1 MCTFNYIALDITL
14 DKKSATEA
22 SIKITLNEADYQPKV
37 EEKVK
42 EYRKK
47 ANIKGFRPGKVPEG
61 MIRKMYGKAILVDEI
76 NNLLSQ
82 SVTDYIKENDL
93 RVLGDPLP
101 NTEEAES
108 VDWDNQ
114 KEFTFTYDIGMP
126 GEFSYELSEDV
137 KIEAYEIEVDDK
149 VMEETLDNLKNQ
161 FGEMENPEAS
171 EAGDMLYGELKSEED
186 GEFAHTGLIAID
198 DIAEGEQEKFIGL
211 KKGDTV
217 SFDIQ
222 KTFKDEDAIAQA
234 TGKTAEEAKEL
245 KGTFTLSVQNINRRK
260 PAELNQE
267 LFDKIFGKDA
277 VKSEEEFIQKVK
289 ETIAENYQREAENF
303 TDRKIQDTLLEQTSI
318 ELPDEF
324 LKRWLLVA
332 NQGKVTPADIEREY
346 DMYTKDL
353 RWNLLLS
360 RIAEENEVN
369 VEHEDVMARVKD
381 MIRQQLAQSGLAGM
395 EDNLDAFAQN
405 YIQGENG
412 QNYMKMHN
420 QVRSEKIMEKVR
432 EKISIDKKKVNAEE
446 FRNMI
451 SEN

>member
-1 MCTFNYIALDITL
+1 MDIQL

-42 EYRKK
+42 EYRRK

-61 MIRKMYGKAILVDEI
+61 MIRKMYGKAILVEEI
-76 NNLLSQ
+76 NELLSK
-82 SVTDYIKENDL
+82 SVNDYIKENEL
-93 RVLGDPLP
+93 RILGDPLP

-108 VDWDNQ
+108 IDWDTQ
-114 KEFTFTYDIGMP
+114 KEFKFTYDIGMP
-126 GEFSYELSEDV
+126 ADFQYELSDKV

-149 VMEETLDNLKNQ
+149 VMEETLDNLKQQ
-161 FGEMENPEAS
+161 FGKMTNPDAS
-171 EAGDMLYGELKSEED
+171 EAGDMLYAEIKSED
-186 GEFAHTGLIAID
+186 GSVENTGTIAIE
-198 DIAEGEQEKFIGL
+198 DIAEKEQKKFIGL

-222 KTFKDEDAIAQA
+222 KTFKDETAIAQA
-234 TGKTAEEAKEL
+234 TGKNADEAKEL
-245 KGTFTLSVQNINRRK
+245 SGTYTLTVQNVNRRE

-267 LFDKIFGKDA
+267 LFDKIFGKDE

-289 ETIAENYQREAENF
+289 ETIGENYNREAENY
-303 TDRKIQDTLLEQTSI
+303 TSKKIQDTLLKNTTI

-346 DMYTKDL
+346 DMYTHDL
-353 RWNLLLS
+353 RWNLIMN
-360 RIAEENEVN
+360 RISEENDIK
-369 VEHEDVMARVKD
+369 VEHEDVMNTVKD
-381 MIRQQLAQSGLAGM
+381 MIRQQLAGSGMAGM

-412 QNYMKMHN
+412 QNYMKVHN
-420 QVRSEKIMEKVR
+420 QVRSEKVMDAIR
-432 EKISIDKKKVNAEE
+432 EKITIEKKKVSAEE
-446 FRNMI
+446 FRNTLT
-451 SEN
+451 EN

>member
-1 MCTFNYIALDITL
+1 LDITL

-37 EEKVK
+37 EEKIK

-82 SVTDYIKENDL
+82 SVSDYIKENKIN
-93 RVLGDPLP
+93 VLGDPLP

-114 KEFTFTYDIGMP
+114 KEFTFTYDIGVP
-126 GEFSYELSEDV
+126 GEFSFELSDQTKVEG
-137 KIEAYEIEVDDK
+137 YEIEVDDK
-149 VMEETLDNLKNQ
+149 VMDETLDNLKKQ
-161 FGEMENPEAS
+161 FGEMENPETA
-171 EAGDMLYGELKSEED
+171 EAGDMIYGELKSED
-186 GEFAHTGLIAID
+186 GTVEHTGLIAID
-198 DIAEGEQEKFIGL
+198 DIAEKEQEKFIGL
-211 KKGDTV
+211 KKEDTL

-222 KTFKDEDAIAQA
+222 KTFKDEEGIAQA
-234 TGKTAEEAKEL
+234 TGKTVEEAKEL
-245 KGTFTLSVQNINRRK
+245 QGNVTFTVQNINRRK

-289 ETIAENYQREAENF
+289 ETIGENFNREAETY
-303 TDRKIQDTLLEQTSI
+303 TDRKIQDTLLEQTPI

-332 NQGKVTPADIEREY
+332 NQGKITPADIEREY

-353 RWNLLLS
+353 RWNLLLNKV
-360 RIAEENEVN
+360 AEENEVK
-369 VEHEDVMARVKD
+369 VEHEDVMDRVKD

-420 QVRSEKIMEKVR
+420 QVRSEKIMETVK
-432 EKISIDKKKVNAEE
+432 EKISLENKKVTAEE
-446 FRNMI
+446 FRKI
-451 SEN
+451 VSEN